1 MQSNTK
7 RKTPNQSL
15 GRYDYALT
23 VFDIPKGTSI
33 LKMSSKTLTLTP
45 DVMLNLTLMLSRTLL
60 NSKGSSFPSIAAGSK
75 PSPP

>member
-7 RKTPNQSL
+7 RKTSNQSL

-33 LKMSSKTLTLTP
+33 LKMSSKTL
-45 DVMLNLTLMLSRTLL
+45 LS
-60 NSKGSSFPSIAAGSK
+60 P
-75 PSPP
+75 